1 MLLTTELDKLSGT
14 DWQLFFAQER
24 AKPYFAEL
32 DAFVT
37 AAAAEKTVYPA
48 AENIFAAFRACPVS
62 AVRVVIL
69 GQDPYHEPGQAMGL
83 SFSVPDGCKAPPSL
97 RNIFKELEA
106 ELGPGCAAH
115 TDLTLWA
122 RQGVLLLNTVLTV
135 EQGAANAHA
144 GRGWETFTRAALEYA
159 AAHGNAPLAA
169 VLWGKPA
176 QKYAPIF
183 NRAAA
188 HRPVLVLESARKGFR
203 KFSDLILPNSPV
215 AHHTVTPSICQ
226 PWVAFA
232 GRRQSISAAPL
243 FFKNAFTLPNGAE
256 PKNPR

>member
-1 MLLTTELDKLSGT
+1 
-14 DWQLFFAQER
+14 
-24 AKPYFAEL
+24 
-32 DAFVT
+32 
-37 AAAAEKTVYPA
+37 
-48 AENIFAAFRACPVS
+48 
-62 AVRVVIL
+62 
-69 GQDPYHEPGQAMGL
+69 MGL

-159 AAHGNAPLAA
+159 AAHGTAPLAA

-176 QKYAPIF
+176 QTYAPIF
-183 NRAAA
+183 HWVAAP
-188 HRPVLVLESARKGFR
+188 RPVLVLDDPFSALDRSTEDAIFAQLQAYARDKVVFLISHRLYHFPQMQRVIFMEDGKTTVGTHEELLAAVPAYRQLYESQIGGQQHE
-203 KFSDLILPNSPV
+203 NE
-215 AHHTVTPSICQ
+215 Q
-226 PWVAFA
+226 
-232 GRRQSISAAPL
+232 
-243 FFKNAFTLPNGAE
+243 
-256 PKNPR
+256 